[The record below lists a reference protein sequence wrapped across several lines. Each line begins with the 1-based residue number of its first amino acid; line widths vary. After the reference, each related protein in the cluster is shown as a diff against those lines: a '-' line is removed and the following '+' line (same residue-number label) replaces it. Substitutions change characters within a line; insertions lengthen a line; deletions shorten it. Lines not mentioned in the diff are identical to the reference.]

1 MENRFGYEQVCSVG
15 TYTTMKP
22 KGLIKD
28 LARIF
33 SIDYTEANI
42 VTSFFSD
49 KDTTMLDV
57 YKKASEEKKLKS
69 FIKNNTDIFH
79 MMPTLLNQVKTKSI
93 HACAMIVF
101 PRVMKAVEWSPM
113 RSQNGLLVSEW
124 GGGEMDDAG
133 FLKNDI
139 LGIKQLDKFTDI
151 LKLIKKNGKEVP
163 DIYNLPFDKEVFRY
177 FGNGWNGDVFQMGSS
192 GLTEYSKAL
201 KPRSIDDLIAT
212 VALYRPGPM
221 QNNYHN
227 IYAKC
232 KNEGR
237 APEYLW
243 GTEDITKDTYG
254 LLIYQEQIMQV
265 FQDLGGLTMKEA
277 DDVRRAM
284 GKKKLSILLPWKDRV
299 KKGFMKAGCDPASF
313 EEIWEVMM
321 EFSKYSFNKSHSA
334 AYALT
339 GYICQ
344 YLKVNFPIEY
354 WTVSLE
360 YSDEKKMLSFLSE
373 IMQADKIKVEV
384 VDINGS
390 GIGMISDQ
398 ETNTIFWG
406 IGSIKGIGEDTAEQ
420 IVKERCDNGD
430 YRSFADFYDRCVY
443 RGSKVK
449 KTTIEALIASGAFDN
464 LYKLGDEPK
473 RRNFLISRYRKFAK
487 KKIANPDR
495 DPYTIGEVNSDWWW
509 QKQQK
514 LLTGLSSIDY
524 EYISTSSGIVSQ
536 YCETREINLRQDRE
550 IFRAFGG
557 YVVEMKVG
565 RSKRGK
571 YARLTIENNYK
582 LYKVLIWSAE
592 YNNFEEILKGCE
604 KKLVVFDASI
614 KYDEIYS
621 RANQFTLRENS
632 SLKVF

>member
-1 MENRFGYEQVCSVG
+1 MEKRFGYEQVCSVG

-42 VTSFFSD
+42 ITSFFSD
-49 KDTTMLDV
+49 KDVSMIDI
-57 YKKASEEKKLKS
+57 YKKACEEKKLKS
-69 FIKNNTDIFH
+69 FIKNNTDIFY
-79 MMPTLLNQVKTKSI
+79 MMPSLLNQVKAKSI
-93 HACAMIVF
+93 HSCATIVF
-101 PRVMKAVEWSPM
+101 PRVLKAIEWAPM
-113 RSQNGLLVSEW
+113 RSQNGLLISEW

-139 LGIKQLDKFTDI
+139 LGIEQLDKFTDI
-151 LKLIKKNGKEVP
+151 LRLIEKNGKTAP
-163 DIYNLPFDKEVFRY
+163 DIYNLPIDKEVFRY

-212 VALYRPGPM
+212 VAIYRPGPM
-221 QNNYHN
+221 ENNYHN

-237 APEYLW
+237 PPEYLW
-243 GTEDITKDTYG
+243 GTEEITKDTFG

-284 GKKKLSILLPWKDRV
+284 GKKKLSILLPWKQRV
-299 KKGFMKAGCDPASF
+299 QDGFVKEGCDIDTF
-313 EEIWEVMM
+313 NEIWDVMM

-334 AYALT
+334 VYALT
-339 GYICQ
+339 AYICQ

-354 WTVSLE
+354 WTVALD
-360 YSDEKKMLSFLSE
+360 YSDEKKRLTYLSE
-373 IMQADKIKVEV
+373 IMQAGTINVEV

-390 GIGMISDQ
+390 EVSMSSDQ

-420 IVKERCDNGD
+420 IVGERGKNGNFK
-430 YRSFADFYDRCVY
+430 SFAGFYDRCVY
-443 RGSKVK
+443 KGSKVK
-449 KTTIEALIASGAFDN
+449 KTTIEALIAAGAFDN
-464 LYKLGDEPK
+464 LYSLDDEPS
-473 RRNFLISRYRKFAK
+473 RRNFLIQRYRKFAK
-487 KKIANPDR
+487 KRIANPHT
-495 DPYTIGEVNSDWWW
+495 DPYTIGELDSNWWW

-514 LLTGLSSIDY
+514 LLTGLSSINY
-524 EYISTSSGIVSQ
+524 EDIATMANIPSQ
-536 YCETREINLRQDRE
+536 FCVPREVNLRQDRE

-582 LYKVLIWSAE
+582 LYKVLIWSGE
-592 YNNFEEILKGCE
+592 FNKFEETLKGCE
-604 KKLVVFDASI
+604 KKLIVFDASI
-614 KYDEIYS
+614 KYDEVYS
-621 RANQFTLRENS
+621 RANQFTLKEGS